1 MNREEIERG
10 FVGAGWQIDGGF
22 APYLIVGNAGDL
34 SILAHRW
41 AWGTDDPVFELSDEE
56 TDLAFWVREIPTPE
70 RAAVLL
76 GKHGGSPEEERG
88 RV

>member
-1 MNREEIERG
+1 MDREEIVRG
-10 FVGAGWQIDGGF
+10 FEGVGWQIDGGF
-22 APYLIVGNAGDL
+22 ARYLIVGNAGDL

-41 AWGTDDPVFELSDEE
+41 AWGAVDPVFELSDEG
-56 TDLAFWVREIPTPE
+56 TGLAFWVREIPTPE

-76 GKHGGSPEEERG
+76 GKYGGSPEEERG